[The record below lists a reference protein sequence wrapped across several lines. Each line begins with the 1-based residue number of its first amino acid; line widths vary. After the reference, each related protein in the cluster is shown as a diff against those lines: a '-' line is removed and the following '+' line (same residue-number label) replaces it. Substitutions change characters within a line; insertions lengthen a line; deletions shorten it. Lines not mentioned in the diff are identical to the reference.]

1 MHDQTTPL
9 FSQSGE
15 MLSFSR
21 GGGTS
26 SNTTNKYIYT
36 RAYEKT
42 TKRAL
47 FLSLVLSLFLLLLLL
62 RARVFPLNK
71 YVVTL
76 GKDENSFL
84 LLSNARSRDENTPK
98 RAKDTNPRILRHSH
112 EREIRH
118 TREISFS
125 RRMFYVFLKKS
136 DQRTQKWINSRQTLR
151 DDAFDAHFFFFL
163 GLLSSCERENVRTFL
178 ILSRCAQVSRYLT
191 RSRSRKRRFRF
202 RRIRSREEE
211 SEDALRQQQQQ
222 RDSTNNTTTNGV
234 TNRRLC
240 RRRRGD

>member
-62 RARVFPLNK
+62 LRARVFPLNK

-84 LLSNARSRDENTPK
+84 LLSNARSETKTRQK
-98 RAKDTNPRILRHSH
+98 
-112 EREIRH
+112 ER
-118 TREISFS
+118 
-125 RRMFYVFLKKS
+125 
-136 DQRTQKWINSRQTLR
+136 RTQTP
-151 DDAFDAHFFFFL
+151 
-163 GLLSSCERENVRTFL
+163 E
-178 ILSRCAQVSRYLT
+178 
-191 RSRSRKRRFRF
+191 
-202 RRIRSREEE
+202 
-211 SEDALRQQQQQ
+211 
-222 RDSTNNTTTNGV
+222 
-234 TNRRLC
+234 
-240 RRRRGD
+240 

>member
-47 FLSLVLSLFLLLLLL
+47 FLSLVLSLFLLLLLLLL

-125 RRMFYVFLKKS
+125 RRMLCFFEKKRPKDKNGS
-136 DQRTQKWINSRQTLR
+136 TR
-151 DDAFDAHFFFFL
+151 DPSATFDAHFFFWASLLREGKCAHFSHPQPCAGEYTLLALAL
-163 GLLSSCERENVRTFL
+163 GNDAFAFAVFGREKKKAKTL
-178 ILSRCAQVSRYLT
+178 
-191 RSRSRKRRFRF
+191 
-202 RRIRSREEE
+202 
-211 SEDALRQQQQQ
+211 
-222 RDSTNNTTTNGV
+222 
-234 TNRRLC
+234 
-240 RRRRGD
+240 

>member
-1 MHDQTTPL
+1 MLPPFSARSNASSVSSILVSASSSFVLILTAPKRFLLLRGALSFFPALSLAKSMHDQTTPL

-26 SNTTNKYIYT
+26 LNTTNKYIYT

-84 LLSNARSRDENTPK
+84 LLSNARSETKTRQK
-98 RAKDTNPRILRHSH
+98 
-112 EREIRH
+112 ER
-118 TREISFS
+118 
-125 RRMFYVFLKKS
+125 
-136 DQRTQKWINSRQTLR
+136 RTQTP
-151 DDAFDAHFFFFL
+151 
-163 GLLSSCERENVRTFL
+163 E
-178 ILSRCAQVSRYLT
+178 
-191 RSRSRKRRFRF
+191 
-202 RRIRSREEE
+202 
-211 SEDALRQQQQQ
+211 
-222 RDSTNNTTTNGV
+222 
-234 TNRRLC
+234 
-240 RRRRGD
+240 

>member
-26 SNTTNKYIYT
+26 LNTTNKYIYT

-98 RAKDTNPRILRHSH
+98 RAKDTP
-112 EREIRH
+112 ERGTATTRE
-118 TREISFS
+118 REISFS
-125 RRMFYVFLKKS
+125 RRMV
-136 DQRTQKWINSRQTLR
+136 W
-151 DDAFDAHFFFFL
+151 FF
-163 GLLSSCERENVRTFL
+163 
-178 ILSRCAQVSRYLT
+178 
-191 RSRSRKRRFRF
+191 
-202 RRIRSREEE
+202 
-211 SEDALRQQQQQ
+211 
-222 RDSTNNTTTNGV
+222 
-234 TNRRLC
+234 
-240 RRRRGD
+240 